1 MKIIVDENIE
11 KAKELFSQFGDVI
24 LLHGRKISNEVLK
37 DADALIVRSI
47 TNVNKNLLENTNV
60 KFVGT
65 ATIGRDH
72 IDTDYLLKNNIAFAD
87 AQGCNAHAVKEYV
100 ITALTEIFVQKGY
113 EFKYS
118 SIGIIG
124 AGNIGSKVAEC
135 AEVLG
140 MKVILNDPPLQRK
153 TGNKIYKSLDE
164 ALKADIITLHVPLNK
179 EGINKTFH
187 LFDKEKLKSLK
198 DGAIIINSARGSVIN
213 NDELNNVINEK
224 NFTVVLD
231 VWENEPYINNSLIEK
246 VYLGTPHIA
255 GYSYEGK
262 INGTRMIYSALCRF
276 LNVKEN
282 FEIKAPVVENNIIEV
297 THNES
302 IEKSLQYIFRKIYN
316 IKEDDRRL
324 REIKNENDPGKYF
337 DNLRK
342 DYLLR
347 REFNNYTVV
356 IPEKNNELKKIL
368 EILRFKVVVNR

>member
-24 LLHGRKISNEVLK
+24 LLQGRNISNEVLK

-100 ITALTEIFVQKGY
+100 ITALTDIFVQKGY

-179 EGINKTFH
+179 EGIDKTFH

-368 EILRFKVVVNR
+368 KILRFKVVVNR